1 MRLVCP
7 NCDAQYEVDDA
18 AIPLAGRDVQCSNCG
33 HAWFQRPPEI
43 EAEEELDDEIF
54 LSDDEARLAEPAAP
68 QARAEAGPGPEAA
81 VSEPSPP
88 PSVAPASPAGPPA
101 AGPTSYDP
109 DEAEEDETPP
119 PLVSEDGPPRK
130 PALDDALMA
139 VLREEAEREAA
150 VRRAE
155 APKAIETQ
163 TEMGLRPAAPV
174 PPSVL
179 AARERFAELSID
191 REEVVEDDD
200 HEIVTRPASRRELL
214 PDIEEINST
223 LRASSEPRGDDE
235 DTFLPPPEPLPDGRS
250 GFRSGFLLMVLFAA
264 GLWLAYVMAPRIVA
278 QIPASA
284 SAMGAYVEAVD
295 KARVGVDAA
304 LQSASRSLR
313 DLSGQ
318 DG

>member
-54 LSDDEARLAEPAAP
+54 LSDDEVRLAEPAAP
-68 QARAEAGPGPEAA
+68 QAKAEAGPVPDAD
-81 VSEPSPP
+81 VTQPLP
-88 PSVAPASPAGPPA
+88 PSSIAPGGSAEPIEAKA
-101 AGPTSYDP
+101 ATYDP
-109 DEAEEDETPP
+109 EEFEEDEPP
-119 PLVSEDGPPRK
+119 PPVAEDGPARK

-200 HEIVTRPASRRELL
+200 PEIVTRPASRRELL

-235 DTFLPPPEPLPDGRS
+235 ETFLPPPEPLPDGRS
-250 GFRSGFLLMVLFAA
+250 GFRSGFLLMVLVAT
-264 GLWLAYVMAPRIVA
+264 GLWLTYVMAPRIVA

>member
-33 HAWFQRPPEI
+33 HAWFQRPLEV

-68 QARAEAGPGPEAA
+68 QATAEAGPGPADAA
-81 VSEPSPP
+81 IQPLPP
-88 PSVAPASPAGPPA
+88 PSHAPGKPTEPIVAEPA
-101 AGPTSYDP
+101 AYDP
-109 DEAEEDETPP
+109 DEFEEDEAPP
-119 PLVSEDGPPRK
+119 PPVADDAPARK

-174 PPSVL
+174 SPSVL
-179 AARERFAELSID
+179 AARERFADLSVD
-191 REEVVEDDD
+191 REDVVEDDE
-200 HEIVTRPASRRELL
+200 EIVTRPASRRELL

-235 DTFLPPPEPLPDGRS
+235 ETFLPPPEPLTDGRS
-250 GFRSGFLLMVLFAA
+250 GFRSGFLLMVLLAA

-284 SAMGAYVEAVD
+284 PAMGAYVQAVD